1 MSNAGS
7 RAHWSKRIHRI
18 KIKKNRKLSEALN
31 IHEVKLF
38 NWTLIPV
45 NISNHFL
52 LFSLCKEQGPV
63 WRIYLLLWIRSIQV
77 KYPQTEETDIT
88 LTFFVTQTFPNQSQ
102 DYLVWIPFSL
112 ISIIIV
118 ILVDV
123 GNWYLDVTQQWLVS
137 CCQSSHQ

>member
-1 MSNAGS
+1 M
-7 RAHWSKRIHRI
+7 
-18 KIKKNRKLSEALN
+18 
-31 IHEVKLF
+31 
-38 NWTLIPV
+38 IPV

-63 WRIYLLLWIRSIQV
+63 WRIYLLLYIRSIQV
-77 KYPQTEETDIT
+77 KYPQTEESDIT
-88 LTFFVTQTFPNQSQ
+88 PTFFVTQTFPNQSQ

-137 CCQSSHQ
+137 CCQSSHQYWFDKQQDIYLGGNLLARDDNLMSCNINTFVNQ